1 MSDNYLEAKAVLND
15 VKSSTKIFV
24 KFRVKGGDVDNSYA
38 HCRLCLVEGGS
49 ACRGRASPRTT
60 KSFEWMFV

>member
-24 KFRVKGGDVDNSYA
+24 KFRVKGGDVDMCIA
-38 HCRLCLVEGGS
+38 GS
-49 ACRGRASPRTT
+49 ALAC
-60 KSFEWMFV
+60 

>member
-24 KFRVKGGDVDNSYA
+24 KFRVKGGDEDNSYA
-38 HCRLCLVEGGS
+38 HCTLLALPC
-49 ACRGRASPRTT
+49 
-60 KSFEWMFV
+60 